1 MNLFERIRR
10 KRVARAIESGKIP
23 RGRTAPAPVK
33 KETPV
38 RKKRMDDG
46 EAVLTFKA
54 ALSAKFIGKDG
65 TVKDYGVVSRKKV
78 TTAFANYVVDSLQ
91 DSETSPLSNFKY
103 HDSGTGTDAE
113 ANTDTGLG
121 TACGE
126 ARDSGTQVEGASAN
140 IYRSVATHT
149 YSDTFAITEHGLFSA
164 SSSGTLM
171 DRSVFSAINVVSG
184 DSIQFTYELTVN
196 AET

>member
-1 MNLFERIRR
+1 MNLFQRW
-10 KRVARAIESGKIP
+10 KRARTARAINTGKIP
-23 RGRTAPAPVK
+23 RGRTITPPAK

-38 RKKRMDDG
+38 RNKKKTEGD
-46 EAVLTFKA
+46 AVLTFKA

-65 TVKDYGVVSRKKV
+65 TVKDYGVVSRRKV

-91 DSETSPLSNFKY
+91 NSTTYPLSAFKY
-103 HDSGTGTDAE
+103 HDSGTGTTAE
-113 ANTDTGLG
+113 ANSQ
-121 TACGE
+121 TALITPCAE
-126 ARDSGTQVEGASAN
+126 ARDEGTQVEGASAN

-149 YSDTFAITEHGLFSA
+149 YAGTFAITEHGLFSA
-164 SSSGTLM
+164 SSSGTMM
-171 DRSVFSAINVVSG
+171 DRSLFSAINVVSG